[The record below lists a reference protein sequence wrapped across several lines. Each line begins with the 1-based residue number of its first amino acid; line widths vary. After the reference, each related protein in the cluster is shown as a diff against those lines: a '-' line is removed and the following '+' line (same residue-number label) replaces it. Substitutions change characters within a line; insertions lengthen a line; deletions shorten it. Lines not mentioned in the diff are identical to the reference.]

1 MNSENPFTVIAPPVF
16 DGTNYQAWAVR
27 MEAYLD
33 ANDPWE
39 AIEQIYEVPP
49 LLDNPTLAQIRNQK
63 DMKQGKSKA
72 KATLFTAVSSTNFSR
87 IMTLK
92 TAKEI
97 WDFLKQEYEGNERVK
112 GMQVLNLILE
122 FEMQKMKESETIQEY
137 SDRLFEIA
145 NKVRLLELLNALH
158 ALEQMR
164 FMRQEESVE
173 GAFQAKPQNN
183 KGSKNKK
190 KHNKVNKLGGSASSN
205 KNSQS
210 SNTQVFPTCLYCKKS
225 IIHKISVGGGQMQN
239 VISVLLE
246 KGYKM
251 LFEDKNCVIKYA
263 KDREVF
269 KVQMKGK
276 NFALDLMKEEQA
288 VVYREDSNTMLGHK
302 RLGHF
307 HHIAL
312 LYMKKNNLVKSL
324 PKLEEEPPEC
334 AAYNWSWE
342 NDKKL
347 EVQKENDDTY
357 YENVRGTKSLSD
369 IYKRCTINV
378 TEPAW
383 LDTIRMLLAL
393 AAQQGWVIHQMDVKS
408 AFLNGYLEE
417 EIFVEQPEG
426 FIFPGQE
433 EKVYQKQNKIFLC
446 QQKYAKEVIKKFN
459 MEECKP
465 TATPMNQK
473 EKFCKEDKVEN
484 VDERL
489 LARGGKKMAARE
501 VKHNRKQCNVAAV
514 VRATSA
520 IAFWKQ

>member
-145 NKVRLLELLNALH
+145 NKVRLLDLSSITLAELLNALH
-158 ALEQMR
+158 ALEQMSSI
-164 FMRQEESVE
+164 ESWLIDSDCTNHMAYDRELFRELDKTAISKVKIENGADIAVKGKGTIAIE
-173 GAFQAKPQNN
+173 GY
-183 KGSKNKK
+183 
-190 KHNKVNKLGGSASSN
+190 
-205 KNSQS
+205 
-210 SNTQVFPTCLYCKKS
+210 T
-225 IIHKISVGGGQMQN
+225 
-239 VISVLLE
+239 E

-489 LARGGKKMAARE
+489 YRSLIGCLILARGGKKMAARE